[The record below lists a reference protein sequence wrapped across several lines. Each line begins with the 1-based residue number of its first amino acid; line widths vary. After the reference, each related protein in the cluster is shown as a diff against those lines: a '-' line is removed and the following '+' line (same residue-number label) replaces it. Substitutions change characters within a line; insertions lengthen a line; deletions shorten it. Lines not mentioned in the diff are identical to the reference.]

1 MEKQEILAKIKQI
14 NAVTL
19 QKILDKYNLN
29 KSNFCN
35 GRYSLEKTKQVYNEY
50 LQATKDNL
58 KKLKKID

>member
-1 MEKQEILAKIKQI
+1 MEKQDILNKIKQI
-14 NAVTL
+14 NAIQL
-19 QKILDKYNLN
+19 QPILDKNNLERR
-29 KSNFCN
+29 NFYN